1 MKNNNNINNDKTCN
15 CKNKKYEGPQQS
27 YSYYSRLLNKPFD
40 RLIDLEQAEAAYIA
54 EQKAKEDKTAQKKA
68 DAAKVD
74 GAFKELNAARK
85 EYKDT
90 LIALTEKYS
99 KDLKELKAAFDA
111 DKNAVQATL
120 AAKEDN
126 YAKAL
131 REFTE
136 KYDSYHLTLRDGDF
150 ETTISSDR
158 TASDKTITIFD
169 LFDSLFNF

>member
-1 MKNNNNINNDKTCN
+1 MKNNYNNFDKTCDR
-15 CKNKKYEGPQQS
+15 KNKNLKDEQS

-40 RLIDLEQAEAAYIA
+40 TVEELKAAEEALRA
-54 EQKAKEDKTAQKKA
+54 EQRAKEDKAAQKKA

-111 DKNAVQATL
+111 DKNAVQAKL
-120 AAKEDN
+120 AAKEDA

-136 KYDSYHLTLRDGDF
+136 KYDSYHLSLKDGDF

-158 TASDKTITIFD
+158 ATSDKTITIFD